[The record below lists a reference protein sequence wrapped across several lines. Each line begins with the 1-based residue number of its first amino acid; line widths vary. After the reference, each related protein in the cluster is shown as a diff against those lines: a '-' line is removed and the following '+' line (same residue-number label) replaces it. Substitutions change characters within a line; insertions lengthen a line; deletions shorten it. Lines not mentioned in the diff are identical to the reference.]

1 MQHKP
6 WFDEEHIRL
15 LDPRKQAKMQWLQDP
30 IQSNIQSLNNARRET
45 SRHITKKT
53 KEFLKAK
60 IDELGTNS
68 QIKNVRDMYR
78 GINDLRRVTTITST
92 VKDEKGDL
100 LAYRHPQY
108 FGWLEEPF
116 LKAIEAYIL

>member
-6 WFDEEHIRL
+6 WFDEEHIHL

-30 IQSNIQSLNNARRET
+30 IQSNMQSLNNARREA
-45 SRHITKKT
+45 SRHTRNKT

-60 IDELGTNS
+60 IDEPGTNS
-68 QIKNVRDMYR
+68 QIKNVRDVYR
-78 GINDLRRVTTITST
+78 GINDLRRVTIITSI

-100 LAYRHPQY
+100 LACRHP
-108 FGWLEEPF
+108 
-116 LKAIEAYIL
+116 